1 MAKSKQQIYCNY
13 IPYLKDNYPEFREFV
28 GRTCSRG
35 FFKPPTGKGIN
46 GITILVPDNK
56 VTKEKIEDLLYGV
69 SSEEFNEAAAIV
81 RACIIYSYLPSPAEF
96 ASQKDDIP
104 ASTLKKIKV
113 DKVESDSVILEGNVK
128 IVPDKAFKTNDQGG
142 GKKVA
147 IWLIKSGIP
156 HTSSEDTSFSHAT
169 LSLRKG
175 SYGGGHQTDAQ
186 VISNINRS
194 SYLRTILYAYH
205 MSCVAAKRGQAPYRL
220 PLIEYSA
227 SLIGHIAD
235 NHPDY
240 LPDAMSVCN
249 LGLSDIIFLIEPDCS
264 IEPLIPDKIIDHWW
278 DNRKTYPIIETY
290 KRAFKA
296 VRSSASCFGRREEI
310 VKAFNTYRENNP
322 ADVNAFDK
330 LAGLYQTLADS
341 NAIFGITNIFP
352 QRVAERYHA
361 HPALKMIEDDRRC
374 CFENSLMD
382 YETISHGGENDLAG
396 AANLFCDFGMK
407 KGILGFG
414 AMIIMNS
421 VKAMNKAVFNAV
433 DSMIAPIYNCNM
445 SLYMPGM
452 DALPGH
458 ITNPHEATPRS
469 YVDLNAYNIN
479 VIESI
484 YPSQIS
490 ENIAALDRMALH
502 CYNVALKGVMSI
514 PVL

>member
-13 IPYLKDNYPEFREFV
+13 IPYLKDNHPEFREFV
-28 GRTCSRG
+28 GRTCSRS

-46 GITILVPDNK
+46 GITILIPDNK
-56 VTKEKIEDLLYGV
+56 ATKEKIEDLLYGV
-69 SSEEFNEAAAIV
+69 SSDEFNEAAAIV
-81 RACIIYSYLPSPAEF
+81 RACIIYSYLPAAADFER
-96 ASQKDDIP
+96 QKDDIP
-104 ASTLKKIKV
+104 SSNLKKIKV
-113 DKVESDSVILEGNVK
+113 EKIDGENVILDGSVK
-128 IVPDKAFKTNDQGG
+128 ITPDKQFKTNDQGG

-147 IWLIKSGIP
+147 IWLIKSGVP
-156 HTSSEDTSFSHAT
+156 KTSAEDTSFSHAS

-175 SYGGGHQTDAQ
+175 SYNGGHQSDAQ
-186 VISNINRS
+186 VISNINRA

-205 MSCVAAKRGQAPYRL
+205 MSCIAAKRGQANYRL

-290 KRAFKA
+290 ERAFNA
-296 VRSSASCFGRREEI
+296 VSSSAACFGRRDEI
-310 VKAFNTYRENNP
+310 VKAFNAYRDNNP

-330 LAGLYQTLADS
+330 LAGLYKTLADS
-341 NAIFGITNIFP
+341 NALFGISDIFP
-352 QRVAERYHA
+352 RRVAERYQA

-382 YETISHGGENDLAG
+382 YETVTHGGENDLSG
-396 AANLFCDFGMK
+396 AANLFCDFGAK
-407 KGILGFG
+407 KGVLGFG

-433 DSMIAPIYNCNM
+433 DSMIAPIYNCNL

-452 DALPGH
+452 KPLSGH
-458 ITNPHEATPRS
+458 VIDPHNAPPRS
-469 YVDLNAYNIN
+469 YVDLNAYNIS
-479 VIESI
+479 IIKAI
-484 YPSQIS
+484 YPTQTS
-490 ENIAALDRMALH
+490 ESIAALDRMALH
-502 CYNVALKGVMSI
+502 CYNVALKGVISI
-514 PVL
+514 PSL